1 MTNKIVFLDI
11 DGPVIP
17 YGCYFVNRNAS
28 YERVFSNTAIGYV
41 KKLLELSDAKL
52 VTNSMNNFYD
62 RIEEIFHERDSFSD
76 YTITHTLRD
85 DLIAAG
91 IPEDA
96 FHNDWRT
103 NLSGGS
109 KPGPNPRLD
118 AIYGWI
124 KKNEF
129 YGEDKIWIDFDDE
142 DFAPELDC
150 CINIDFHNGITFENF
165 SKACKIFNVKVP
177 VILF

>member
-1 MTNKIVFLDI
+1 MTNKIIFLDI

-17 YGCYFVNRNAS
+17 YGCYFVNRDAS
-28 YERVFSNTAIGYV
+28 YQRVFSNTAIGYV

-52 VTNSMNNFYD
+52 VTNSMHNFYD
-62 RIEEIFHERDSFSD
+62 RSNEDD
-76 YTITHTLRD
+76 YNNGLSYDINFYSLKD

-91 IPEDA
+91 ISSDT
-96 FHNDWRT
+96 FHDDWRT
-103 NLSGGS
+103 ELSGS

-150 CINIDFHNGITFENF
+150 CINIDFNNGITFENF